1 MPTETLGRF
10 VTRGMTA
17 TAGVVLGMV
26 VVVGHVHAADG
37 VDPEVDKVLRSMSAY
52 LGGLSSFS
60 VNAAIGTEVIDLQ
73 GQKIQNSSSSTITI
87 ERPNNLHVMRQGVL
101 ADAEIIVDGKTLTI
115 YGKERNVYFQTEKQ
129 GNIDQVIDAIR
140 TGIGLDAPAADLM
153 YADPYPTLASGV
165 NSSAYLGTA
174 FVNGIECH
182 HLAFR
187 EDMVDWQLWV
197 KAGDQPLPMK
207 YIVTTKWM
215 TAAPQYS
222 VRFHDW
228 DTEPNIEKNRFS
240 FSAPNGAK
248 RLTAIAV
255 DHVGEAILAGEQQ

>member
-1 MPTETLGRF
+1 MTTELSSSPPVGSKTALAGIFLGLALAASQ
-10 VTRGMTA
+10 VT
-17 TAGVVLGMV
+17 
-26 VVVGHVHAADG
+26 AADG
-37 VDPEVDKVLRSMSAY
+37 IDPEVDKVLRSMSAY
-52 LGGLSSFS
+52 LGGLPSFS
-60 VNAAIGTEVIDLQ
+60 VNADIGTEVIDLE
-73 GQKIQNSSSSTITI
+73 GQKIQLSSSSSITI
-87 ERPNNLHVMRQGVL
+87 QRPNKLHVRRQGTL
-101 ADAEIIVDGKTLTI
+101 ADAEMIVDGKTLTI
-115 YGKERNVYFQTEKQ
+115 HGKERNVYFQTEKP
-129 GNIDQVIDAIR
+129 GNIDDVIDAIR

-165 NSSAYLGTA
+165 NSSTYLGTA
-174 FVNGIECH
+174 FVNGVESH

-187 EDMVDWQLWV
+187 EDTVDWQLWV

-228 DTEPNIEKNRFS
+228 DTKPQIKAGRFT
-240 FSAPNGAK
+240 FSAPEGAK

-255 DHVGEAILAGEQQ
+255 DHTGEPIMEGEQ